1 MKYLFLFFT
10 LSLSLNLQS
19 QELQLSFD
27 HSAIEVNNL
36 EQAGEFYKTILNLK
50 ELETPNNNP
59 DLRWF
64 DLGNGK
70 QLHLIKNNATLI
82 IPKKGVHLSLRC
94 EDIDSVVKHMKARNI
109 PFEDWKGEKDK
120 VSLRPDGVKQI
131 YIQDFSGYWIEINN
145 AR

>member
-1 MKYLFLFFT
+1 MKYLFLIFSI
-10 LSLSLNLQS
+10 SLSLHSQS
-19 QELQLSFD
+19 QELKLSFD

-36 EQAGEFYKTILNLK
+36 ELAGEFYKEILNLA

-70 QLHLIKNNATLI
+70 QLHLIKSYSILE
-82 IPKKGVHLSLRC
+82 IPGKGVHLSLRC
-94 EDIDSVVKHMKARNI
+94 ENINLMVEHMQALQI
-109 PFEDWKGEKDK
+109 PFEDWNGQKGK

-131 YIQDFSGYWIEINN
+131 YIQDYSGYWIEINN